1 MKPLAFRSLGLVSC
15 LGPDLDAA
23 VAAVATGRLRSPA
36 WREIDGLAR
45 PYRAMGSVQAD
56 AGRRNRELSL
66 AAAEQALAGLSL
78 AERAETA
85 VFVGSSSFAVNVI
98 EEAWPG
104 YGEAAGS
111 FGGMAEVLRRDLGL
125 SGPALG
131 LSSACTSGLSAL
143 AAAQQALSLGRLR
156 RVLVLGLEFENRLSL
171 AGFAALGLLS
181 TTACRPLDP
190 GRDGLVLGEAAAALL
205 VEAAEDGAGA
215 RLLSLVQR
223 TDSHSATGLNPDGA
237 PVGQV
242 MDQALAAAGLPAEAV
257 DLVKLQAAGSPANDA
272 IEARALSRVFAAP
285 PRLLSLKPW
294 LGHCL
299 GASGPAELALLLGCW
314 RAGFTP
320 GTGLALEADP
330 ELGLSLPAC
339 ACQEIPDHALF
350 QILGFGGS
358 LACAVLASGRP
369 A

>member
-1 MKPLAFRSLGLVSC
+1 MSIAFRGLGLVSC

-23 VAAVATGRLRSPA
+23 VAAVAAGRMPEPA
-36 WREIDGLAR
+36 WRRIDGVER
-45 PYRAMGSVQAD
+45 PYRAIARAGDD
-56 AGRRNRELSL
+56 AWTRNLDLSR
-66 AAAEQALAGLSL
+66 AAAEQALAGLSWS
-78 AERAETA
+78 ERAETA
-85 VFVGSSSFAVNVI
+85 VFVGSSSYTVNAI
-98 EEAWPG
+98 EQAWPA
-104 YGEAAGS
+104 YGPAAGS
-111 FGGMAEVLRRDLGL
+111 FGGMAEVLRRELGL
-125 SGPALG
+125 VGPALG

-190 GRDGLVLGEAAAALL
+190 ARDGLVLGEAAAALL
-205 VEAAEDGAGA
+205 VEAAEDGTGE

-237 PVGQV
+237 PVAQAIG
-242 MDQALAAAGLPAEAV
+242 QALAAAGLPAEAL
-257 DLVKLQAAGSPANDA
+257 DLVKLQAAGSPANDV

-320 GTGLALEADP
+320 GTGCELDRDP
-330 ELGLSLPAC
+330 ELGLELPAGN
-339 ACQEIPDHALF
+339 APAIPRHALF

-369 A
+369 E